1 MTDTLTDETPG
12 GRGATDH
19 MTVMVV
25 RSVAADMAGG
35 PVDRVY
41 RVLNA
46 RLHASGSAPD
56 EDEIWAHAT
65 TISNGSWT
73 EGPSGR

>member
-1 MTDTLTDETPG
+1 MTDAVTDETPG

-25 RSVAADMAGG
+25 RSVAADMAGV

-46 RLHASGSAPD
+46 RLHASGAAPD

-65 TISNGSWT
+65 AISDGSWT
-73 EGPSGR
+73 ESHNGR